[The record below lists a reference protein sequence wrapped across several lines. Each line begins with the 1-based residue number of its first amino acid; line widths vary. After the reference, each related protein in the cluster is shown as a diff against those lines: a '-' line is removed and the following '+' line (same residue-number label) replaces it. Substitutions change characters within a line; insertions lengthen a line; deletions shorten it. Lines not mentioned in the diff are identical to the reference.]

1 MRKVL
6 KIALVFAILLFCNIT
21 VAKAATNEDL
31 IAYTK
36 KSFDVNGSTVTLKA
50 ADKVKVERYLKQ
62 YPVTENQ
69 ADQIIGKI
77 DAGISLL
84 RAANVTDPTKL
95 SKEKKQ
101 ELLSLGQQAAKIA
114 GAELTYDAKT
124 DAISIYRDG
133 VLIDQATTSDALVQ
147 TGNKDYSYVV
157 YAVASVAVIAIA
169 VFALRINKKSKV
181 NA

>member
-62 YPVTENQ
+62 YPVTDNQ

-84 RAANVTDPTKL
+84 RAANATDLTKL
-95 SKEKKQ
+95 
-101 ELLSLGQQAAKIA
+101 
-114 GAELTYDAKT
+114 
-124 DAISIYRDG
+124 
-133 VLIDQATTSDALVQ
+133 
-147 TGNKDYSYVV
+147 DYSYVV

-169 VFALRINKKSKV
+169 VFALRTKKSKV

>member
-6 KIALVFAILLFCNIT
+6 KIVLIFAILLLCNAT
-21 VAKAATNEDL
+21 VTKAATNEDL

-36 KSFDVNGSTVTLKA
+36 KSFDIGETTVSLKA
-50 ADKVKVERYLKQ
+50 ADKVKVERYLRQ
-62 YPVTENQ
+62 YPVTDNQ
-69 ADQIIGKI
+69 ADQIISKI
-77 DAGISLL
+77 DAGISLIK
-84 RAANVTDPTKL
+84 AAKVTDPTKL

-147 TGNKDYSYVV
+147 TGAKDYSYIV
-157 YAVASVAVIAIA
+157 YTAASLAIVAIA
-169 VFALRINKKSKV
+169 GFVLYNKTSKV